1 MKATRDWFGEALIAA
16 AETNDKVVVV
26 NCDLASATRTQK
38 FKFMFPDRFVEC
50 GIAEANAI
58 SIAAG
63 LAQEGFRPFVASFAH
78 FLTGKFLE
86 IFQSVALNNAG
97 VVLVGT
103 HAGLAIGKDGPTQM
117 GLRDLAVMRSLHNV
131 RIMQPADGRETRQ
144 MLRYLTASTAPAY
157 LRLCRQPTRE
167 VHTDDY
173 AFAFGRV
180 DVIRSG
186 SGPVVFT
193 MGGMVSVVLDAVE
206 LLPAAARPSVIN
218 VSSLPAAPAD
228 VLAALAGSSGHALV
242 VEDHFAKGGLT
253 DEIARILVG
262 YPGVSSFDS
271 VSVTD
276 FGQSGDPDDLYERYC
291 LDRAGLARR
300 FLALATIGDI
310 VHDRPPQDSGY
321 QGSRRDEPAP
331 VRVP

>member
-1 MKATRDWFGEALIAA
+1 MKATRDWFGEALVTA
-16 AETNDKVVVV
+16 AEADDRVAVV

-38 FKFMFPDRFVEC
+38 FKVSFPDRFVEC

-58 SIAAG
+58 SVAAG

-86 IFQSVALNNAG
+86 IFQSIALNNAG

-131 RIMQPADGRETRQ
+131 QIMQPADGQETRE
-144 MLRYLTASTAPAY
+144 MLRYLTASVAPAY

-167 VHTDDY
+167 VHSADY
-173 AFAFGRV
+173 EFAFGRT
-180 DVIRSG
+180 DILRRG
-186 SGPVVFT
+186 RGPVVFT
-193 MGGMVSVVLDAVE
+193 MGGMVPVVLDAVDA
-206 LLPAAARPSVIN
+206 LPATTGLSVVN
-218 VSSLPAAPAD
+218 VSSLPVVPAD
-228 VLAALAGSSGHALV
+228 VLAAVADSSGDVLV

-262 YPGVSSFDS
+262 RPGVASFDS
-271 VSVTD
+271 ISVTD
-276 FGQSGDPDDLYERYC
+276 FGQAGDPDDLYERYC
-291 LDRAGLARR
+291 LDRVSLAGR
-300 FLALATIGDI
+300 FLAAARPRQISLNRQNGRVSVPIGGI
-310 VHDRPPQDSGY
+310 VP
-321 QGSRRDEPAP
+321 
-331 VRVP
+331 

>member
-1 MKATRDWFGEALIAA
+1 MKATRDWFGEALIAV
-16 AETNDKVVVV
+16 AEADDKIVVV
-26 NCDLASATRTQK
+26 NCDLASATRTQL
-38 FKFMFPDRFVEC
+38 FKVMFPDRFVEC

-58 SIAAG
+58 GVAAG

-103 HAGLAIGKDGPTQM
+103 HAGLAIGKDGSTQM

-131 RIMQPADGRETRQ
+131 QVMQPADGRETRE
-144 MLRYLTASTAPAY
+144 MVRYLAASTAPAY

-167 VHTDDY
+167 VHSDDY
-173 AFAFGRV
+173 TFRFGRA
-180 DVIRSG
+180 DIIRSG
-186 SGPVVFT
+186 RGPVVFT
-193 MGGMVSVVLDAVE
+193 MGGMVPVVLDAAV
-206 LLPAAARPSVIN
+206 LLPAAARPSVVN
-218 VSSLPAAPAD
+218 VSSLPVAPDD
-228 VLAALAGSSGHALV
+228 VLAVLAVSSGDVLV
-242 VEDHFAKGGLT
+242 VEDHFSKGGLT

-262 YPGVSSFDS
+262 CPQVASFDS

-291 LDRAGLARR
+291 LDRDGLARR
-300 FLALATIGDI
+300 FRAIARPRETLLIGE
-310 VHDRPPQDSGY
+310 SL
-321 QGSRRDEPAP
+321 
-331 VRVP
+331 

>member
-1 MKATRDWFGEALIAA
+1 MKATRDWFGEELVTV
-16 AETNDKVVVV
+16 AEADDKVVVV

-38 FKFMFPDRFVEC
+38 FKLMFPDRFVEC

-58 SIAAG
+58 SVAAG

-86 IFQSVALNNAG
+86 IFQSVALNDAG

-131 RIMQPADGRETRQ
+131 QIMQPADGQETRQ
-144 MLRYLTASTAPAY
+144 MLRYLAASTAPAY

-167 VHTDDY
+167 VHSEDY
-173 AFAFGRV
+173 EFAFGCA
-180 DVIRSG
+180 DVIRHG

-193 MGGMVSVVLDAVE
+193 MGGMVSVVLDAVDT
-206 LLPAAARPSVIN
+206 LPATRRPSVLN
-218 VSSLPAAPAD
+218 VSSLPAAPDD
-228 VLAALAGSSGHALV
+228 VLAVLEGSSGDVLV

-253 DEIARILVG
+253 DEIARIVAG
-262 YPGVSSFDS
+262 CPAVSSFDS

-276 FGQSGDPDDLYERYC
+276 FGQAGDPDDLYQRYC
-291 LDRAGLARR
+291 LDQASLAQR
-300 FLALATIGDI
+300 FLAMA
-310 VHDRPPQDSGY
+310 H
-321 QGSRRDEPAP
+321 
-331 VRVP
+331 

>member
-1 MKATRDWFGEALIAA
+1 LKATRDWFGEALIAI
-16 AETNDKVVVV
+16 AEANDKIVVV
-26 NCDLASATRTQK
+26 NCDLASATRTQT
-38 FKFMFPDRFVEC
+38 FKLMFPDRFIEC

-58 SIAAG
+58 GVAAG

-131 RIMQPADGRETRQ
+131 QIMQPADGRETRE
-144 MLRYLTASTAPAY
+144 MLRYLAASTAPAY

-167 VHTDDY
+167 VHSADY
-173 AFAFGRV
+173 EFTFGSA
-180 DVIRSG
+180 DVIRPG

-193 MGGMVSVVLDAVE
+193 MGGMVPVVLDAAK
-206 LLPAAARPSVIN
+206 LLPAASRPSVVN
-218 VSSLPAAPAD
+218 VSSLPVTPDD
-228 VLAALAGSSGHALV
+228 VLAVLAGSSGDVLV

-262 YPGVSSFDS
+262 CSGVSSFES

-276 FGQSGDPDDLYERYC
+276 FGQSGDPDELYERYC
-291 LDRAGLARR
+291 LDQAGLARH
-300 FLALATIGDI
+300 FLAVAQPRETRLNRQNCA
-310 VHDRPPQDSGY
+310 
-321 QGSRRDEPAP
+321 
-331 VRVP
+331 